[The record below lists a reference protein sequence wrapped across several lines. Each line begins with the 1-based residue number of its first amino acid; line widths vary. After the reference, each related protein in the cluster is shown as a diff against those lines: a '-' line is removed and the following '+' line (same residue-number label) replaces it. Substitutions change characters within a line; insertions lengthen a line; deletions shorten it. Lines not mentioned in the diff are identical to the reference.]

1 VLKLVKL
8 RTTFVSFI
16 SYLAAVR
23 AHQLGVQDD
32 SVINWILTGVVDQVT
47 LPELLVPNT
56 CVPVLFLKGGSHKL
70 EIGKKSCTV
79 INNAFFLQ
87 YFFPLVFL

>member
-1 VLKLVKL
+1 M
-8 RTTFVSFI
+8 

-32 SVINWILTGVVDQVT
+32 SVINWILAGVVDKVP

-56 CVPVLFLKGGSHKL
+56 CVPVLFLKGGSHMHKL
-70 EIGKKSCTV
+70 EIGQKSFTV
-79 INNAFFLQ
+79 IRIAVFLQ
-87 YFFPLVFL
+87 YFFLLVFYEYQTQT